1 MKMPDPE
8 QEIFDKLPDLTGRL
22 VRLLGKEAV
31 ITSDQGRKAFES
43 DGLTAYRQP
52 PMIVALPSCTQEVSE
67 VLKICHELNIKV
79 VPRGAGTSLSGGA
92 LPLADGLTL
101 GLSRLNKIIDIDYQN
116 RSVVTECGV
125 TNLAITHAVEDHGF
139 YYAPD
144 PSSQI
149 ACTIGGNVA
158 ENSGGVH
165 CLKYGLTTNNIL
177 GLKMVLMNGDII
189 ELGGK
194 HMQESG
200 YDLIG
205 LVTGSEGLLGVVTEA
220 TVRILPKANVVKA
233 MLIGFD
239 DIEKAG
245 ECVARTI
252 AAGIIPAGMEM
263 MDNLAINAAEDYC
276 QPGYPR
282 DAEAI
287 LIAEFDGVESE
298 VDYFT
303 QCVSELA
310 KELGATSISI
320 SKSEEEKNGFWAG
333 RKAAFPAVGRISP
346 DYYCMDGSIPRKKL
360 PIVLRRMNEL
370 SKKYGLRVANV
381 FHAGD
386 GNLHPLILYDANV
399 PGELERAE
407 LFGADILRLC
417 VEVGGALTGEH
428 GVGVEKR
435 DLMPAMFTKDDL
447 NQQERIKCAFDPNHR
462 LNPGKMFPELHRCA
476 ELGKM
481 HIHGGKLLFPDIP
494 RF

>member
-1 MKMPDPE
+1 
-8 QEIFDKLPDLTGRL
+8 
-22 VRLLGKEAV
+22 
-31 ITSDQGRKAFES
+31 
-43 DGLTAYRQP
+43 
-52 PMIVALPSCTQEVSE
+52 
-67 VLKICHELNIKV
+67 
-79 VPRGAGTSLSGGA
+79 
-92 LPLADGLTL
+92 
-101 GLSRLNKIIDIDYQN
+101 
-116 RSVVTECGV
+116 
-125 TNLAITHAVEDHGF
+125 
-139 YYAPD
+139 
-144 PSSQI
+144 
-149 ACTIGGNVA
+149 
-158 ENSGGVH
+158 
-165 CLKYGLTTNNIL
+165 
-177 GLKMVLMNGDII
+177 
-189 ELGGK
+189 
-194 HMQESG
+194 
-200 YDLIG
+200 
-205 LVTGSEGLLGVVTEA
+205 LGVVTEA
-220 TVRILPKANVVKA
+220 TLRILPKANVIKA

-245 ECVARTI
+245 ECVASTI
-252 AAGIIPAGMEM
+252 ASGIIPAGMEM

-276 QPGYPR
+276 HPGYPR
-282 DAEAI
+282 DAAAI

-303 QCVSELA
+303 ERVSELA
-310 KELGATSISI
+310 KELGATSIAI
-320 SKSEEEKNGFWAG
+320 SQSEEEKNGFWAG

-407 LFGADILRLC
+407 EFGADILRLC

-428 GVGVEKR
+428 GIGVEKR

-447 NQQERIKCAFDPNHR
+447 NQQERIKCAFDPAHR